1 MATRGLRSY
10 FSLKSKEHNK
20 EAQNLE
26 VSSTSDLVKSW
37 EHFILTD
44 TEAVNKE
51 LNGATSV

>member
-26 VSSTSDLVKSW
+26 VSSTSDLVKS
-37 EHFILTD
+37 
-44 TEAVNKE
+44 
-51 LNGATSV
+51 